1 MDEHITMK
9 RRIGEG
15 FLPPPVEV
23 EESPPNY
30 LMKKKAI
37 SATDL
42 SRYHGDISLN
52 EKGKMTGTY
61 QLEDGCIVKYSLTL
75 QQPTSQYLVRGSI
88 SLLDP
93 SSGAVLKIK
102 DRSGIATKPAK
113 NHKAT
118 DDAQEDGSAETNN
131 QAQSKSVIKDAR
143 VAVVS
148 DSSDPENLRK
158 IISEKAKALCNQY
171 QLLLLDSADKSVPTE
186 RMTFSLAIALMSA
199 NYTKSSSKNPETQHR
214 KELRLKRMANVLPK
228 AEIGKLSL
236 NDVKMAC
243 NELGC
248 QWRTYVKE
256 ACRFLDFIL
265 QMRRDSSGY
274 NVFSEYL
281 RRNPARTKRD
291 TLRLQKDASNS
302 DILSLKEEKT
312 LNQIISDGVDN
323 GLLMGVLLIKEAG
336 FSSTEACALL
346 WKHVLPVADAPD
358 ALLIRYRRNEIAGAV
373 HDYSFPITGFP
384 VEILLARKNWLLNQG
399 FSEEKIADMHV
410 ASEQKDPSI
419 PLAPRVLTATC
430 RNLLHNAGVGYS
442 TLAGL
447 TDYQQGAGITLLL
460 QTFQHHLEN
469 VCRLKND
476 PAAVLF
482 LQHKSLVNMLQANH
496 YRCFTDTTAR
506 HYLITALRRD
516 KRFLKEERHAK
527 CIKRKKKQSG
537 EQIEIYPESSK
548 YRTHATFRAHLEPGQ
563 SVMISAPNGCFV
575 AVKNLTTA

>member
-1 MDEHITMK
+1 M
-9 RRIGEG
+9 
-15 FLPPPVEV
+15 EV
-23 EESPPNY
+23 EGSPPNY
-30 LMKKKAI
+30 LLTKKAI

-61 QLEDGCIVKYSLTL
+61 QLEENCVTKYSLNL
-75 QQPTSQYLVRGSI
+75 QQLTSPYQVRGSI

-93 SSGAVLKIK
+93 ASGAILKVK
-102 DRSGIATKPAK
+102 DRSGIATKPSK
-113 NHKAT
+113 KHKAI
-118 DDAQEDGSAETNN
+118 DDTQEDSSAETNN

-143 VAVVS
+143 VSVAS
-148 DSSDPENLRK
+148 NSSDPEELRK
-158 IISEKAKALCNQY
+158 IISDKSRALCNRY
-171 QLLLLDSADKSVPTE
+171 QLLLLDSADKSVPTDQ
-186 RMTFSLAIALMSA
+186 MTFSMAIALMSA

-214 KELRLKRMANVLPK
+214 KELRLKRIANVLHEK
-228 AEIGKLSL
+228 KIGKVSL

-243 NELGC
+243 DELGS
-248 QWRTYVKE
+248 QWRTYVQE

-265 QMRRDSSGY
+265 QTRRDSSGY

-281 RRNPARTKRD
+281 RRNPARTKRN
-291 TLRLQKDASNS
+291 TQRLQKDASNS
-302 DILSLKEEKT
+302 DILSLEEEKV
-312 LNQIISDGVDN
+312 LNQIISGGVDN

-336 FSSTEACALL
+336 FSSTEACALT

-358 ALLIRYRRNEIAGAV
+358 ALLIRYQRNEVAGAV

-399 FSEEKIADMHV
+399 FSGEKIADMHV
-410 ASEQKDPSI
+410 ASAQKDPTI
-419 PLAPRVLTATC
+419 PLDPKVLTATC

-442 TLAGL
+442 KLAGL

-469 VCRLKND
+469 ACHLKDD

-516 KRFLKEERHAK
+516 KRFLKEVRHAK
-527 CIKRKKKQSG
+527 CIKQKKKQSG
-537 EQIEIYPESSK
+537 EQIEIIPESSK
-548 YRTHATFRAHLEPGQ
+548 YRTHATFRVHLEPGQ

-575 AVKNLTTA
+575 AVKNLATA